1 MLQHTYRVN
10 VSIWCCVCVSDD
22 VTVLRPGHWMV
33 DYKCRRRRDCRMSF
47 TAVCGV
53 GLISITV
60 MSCRLST
67 TVKMRLASRRTTSV
81 SIHITTSEWK
91 NLVSNRAADKV
102 LMSSSV
108 ARIWCQEGHKVTV
121 FISFVVIRPNST
133 IQ

>member
-1 MLQHTYRVN
+1 
-10 VSIWCCVCVSDD
+10 
-22 VTVLRPGHWMV
+22 
-33 DYKCRRRRDCRMSF
+33 MSF